1 MCAANTCNTSLTTVI
16 ILAANVCVFT
26 QLYAVLYINVHAC
39 AHTRHEYMQKC
50 VALYAGLT
58 MRAHVQS
65 PPAGTIIT
73 ARAHSRQLSPG
84 GP

>member
-1 MCAANTCNTSLTTVI
+1 MRAANTCNTSLTTAI
-16 ILAANVCVFT
+16 FLAANACVLM

-39 AHTRHEYMQKC
+39 ARTRHECMQKC
-50 VALYAGLT
+50 AVLYVGLT